1 MSDRLLRLFFH
12 LTHRLN
18 SKNLADLVKVELQQ
32 KKFTLTLFKEI
43 LRLTRLRGQRRKAL
57 SYCEQYIVCNP
68 LDIFGYENA
77 IREMLVLSMFD
88 EALDLLNQ
96 IPDAIASTPAS
107 AALYEMLG
115 DERSANRKYLD
126 HLSNNN
132 LDGLKKQ
139 MILLKIA
146 KNYVLLSDK
155 ESANQ
160 IISQIDLPSNCRNNK
175 VLNDVHLLREY
186 SFSMSESLSAI
197 ENADSLLPKISKPDK
212 LIEQFFNQCQQ
223 YTDIVLI
230 ANNPSLRLSS
240 ADITKIKHFA
250 NPLFVFMNKGNP
262 WIRST
267 LQKLWSRNFC
277 EALISRQQFLV
288 APKTGEYYYSPISS
302 EGLQWLL
309 LSGGSE
315 RSKVS
320 RLSHNICEKN
330 NVYWFPHVLSRAI
343 KLNYSRSTYF
353 NKDNKEV
360 LKYPSQGWQ
369 SSILFM
375 HLQQDYPEIHLHL
388 AGFDLTDHYILNIGI
403 ANHDFL
409 YERRALSTL
418 YDQGYFS
425 RLGHSDEEAKRF
437 TMPVWERI

>member
-1 MSDRLLRLFFH
+1 MLRLLFH
-12 LTHRLN
+12 LTHGVN
-18 SKNLADLVKVELQQ
+18 SKNLADLIKGELQQ
-32 KKFTLTLFKEI
+32 KNFSLPLFKEI
-43 LRLTRLRGQRRKAL
+43 LRLTRLRGQRRTSL
-57 SYCEQYIVCNP
+57 FYCEQYIACNP

-77 IREMLVLSMFD
+77 IREMLVLKMFD
-88 EALDLLNQ
+88 EALDVLNQ
-96 IPDAIASTPAS
+96 MPDAIASTLAS
-107 AALYEMLG
+107 AELHEMLG
-115 DERSANRKYLD
+115 DERNANRIYRD
-126 HLSNNN
+126 HLSNNS

-139 MILLKIA
+139 LILHKMA
-146 KNYVLLSDK
+146 QNYVLLGDM

-160 IISQIDLPSNCRNNK
+160 TISQINLPSNCRNIK

-186 SFSMSESLSAI
+186 SFAMSESLSAI
-197 ENADSLLPKISKPDK
+197 ENADSLLPKILKPDK
-212 LIEQFFNQCQQ
+212 LMKQFFSKCQQ

-240 ADITKIKHFA
+240 ADITKIQHFT

-262 WIRST
+262 WIKST
-267 LQKLWSRNFC
+267 LQKLWSGSFY
-277 EALISRQQFLV
+277 EALICRQQFLV

-302 EGLQWLL
+302 LGLQWLL
-309 LSGGSE
+309 FSGGSE
-315 RSKVS
+315 RSKAS
-320 RLSHNICEKN
+320 KLSYKFCEKN
-330 NVYWFPHVLSRAI
+330 NVYWFPRVLSRAI

-375 HLQQDYPEIHLHL
+375 LLQQDYPEIHLHL

-409 YERRALSTL
+409 YERKALSTL
-418 YDQGYFS
+418 YDKGYFS
-425 RLGHSDEEAKRF
+425 RLGYSGEESKRF
-437 TMPVWERI
+437 KIPVWERM